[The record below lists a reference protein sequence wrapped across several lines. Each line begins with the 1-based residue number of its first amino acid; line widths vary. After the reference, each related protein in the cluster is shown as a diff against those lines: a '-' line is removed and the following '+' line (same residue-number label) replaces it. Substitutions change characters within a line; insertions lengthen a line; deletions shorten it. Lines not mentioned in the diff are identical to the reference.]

1 MMMLTATDIFYLQE
15 RDGDYTTTDNYATP
29 IAFVIDGEVADSQ
42 AFSPP
47 IADAIFLANPTYT
60 SRTEEIDGQSTE
72 VITATVGD
80 VSTDIIV
87 DELLTAVLL
96 SNPTAIV
103 IQRDTDMNV
112 AAGWR
117 HDENGFYIMSPSE
130 DGEIRIN
137 GMGEIVL

>member
-1 MMMLTATDIFYLQE
+1 MMLKHNDIYYLQE

-29 IAFVIDGEVADSQ
+29 IAFVIDGEVATAE

-47 IADAIFLANPTYT
+47 IADAIFLANPVFTV
-60 SRTEEIDGQSTE
+60 RNEEIDGQETE
-72 VITATVGD
+72 VITATVGE
-80 VSTDIIV
+80 VSTDMIV

-96 SNPTAIV
+96 SNPTIV
-103 IQRDTDMNV
+103 LMQRERDMNV